1 MFKNNL
7 IAIVFS
13 LVFIAA
19 CGGGGGGGSPTPS
32 EPSPTASLSASSS
45 SVILDTVITLT
56 WSSTNATSCSASGT
70 WTGTKAISGTE
81 DVTISTPGDNAFG
94 INCTGAGGSASASAI
109 VEGYRNTDGVSV
121 DGYIRQAD
129 IFIDTNDSYT
139 ADGDEDTT
147 TSDNDGKF
155 TIKYS
160 DGNLI
165 SLGGTDLDSGNA
177 LDNLLI
183 MHKLSGHSDF
193 KAVTPVTSVAAFMTD
208 ASLVNAALG
217 IDLSLDIGV
226 VDPVVGKGDGGIN
239 DYLYEK
245 GNQLTILAYALQN
258 ITNNLNT
265 TTETTQDYFK
275 AIAEELD
282 TEYTATEARVNI
294 ETEAFIT
301 KVLNN
306 VVESKSLTLD
316 ATNKANTISALAA
329 VLPVVQVKANNEN
342 TTAIFDFATSTL
354 QTDAQAIANGTATTA
369 TLTSYQTDIL
379 NYVATD
385 QNVDVNDLVPDI
397 TALSDKVIIN
407 EDTSI
412 DINVL
417 ANDSFNTTATLSV
430 AIDAPSNGTA
440 SISNNIVSYTPDSDF
455 FGSDEITY
463 TLSQAGQTS
472 VSSISITVTSVND
485 IPKFTNL
492 LTNYTV
498 DENQTAVTS
507 IDVSDVESEPLTVSI
522 TGADA
527 TSFNLS
533 SENVLSFASSPDYEE
548 QSSYAITVSVT
559 DGIDT
564 LSKDVI
570 VNLNNLND
578 NNPII
583 ASLAFDAPEN
593 QTAIGNV
600 NASDADLDALI
611 YSNTGSEVSITS
623 SGLLTFVVAP
633 DYETKSSYTTAV
645 TVSDGLNQLTE
656 NITIDITNLNDNP
669 TNFTSSAAFSANEN
683 QSSIGAVV
691 ATDADTQ
698 SLTYSISG
706 SELSITSV
714 GVLSFVDTP
723 DYEAKTSYSATVTAS
738 DGVNSGSQD
747 ISVSVI
753 DVNDNAPVFT
763 SETTF
768 NIAENQLDIGSVTTT
783 DADDGNTITYS
794 VDNSVTQKIEVSVAA
809 NASGSGNVYVIS
821 GAQKKPLFLEVGK
834 TYRLEHPTAHPFR
847 FSTTSDG
854 THASGEAYTAGVDTS
869 TDGVTLIT
877 VSADTPAALYYYCSV
892 HPGMGSDVSSST
904 NSFPAISA
912 SNSGALTFSQR
923 PDFETLASFS
933 AKVTA
938 SDGVNTTD
946 QDIQVNISD
955 VDVEGPVFST
965 PATLN
970 ADENQTEI
978 GTVLAVDPFDA
989 TVVYA
994 LSGTDAGVMTLDSSS
1009 GVLVFNSAPDYETKS
1024 TYSVVVS
1031 AAGEIATTDQN
1042 LTVSINNLNDNPPV
1056 FTSLASFSAAENQT
1070 TIGTVTASD
1079 ADNLS
1084 LTFSITGSELAI
1096 TSSGIL
1102 TFVIAPDYETT
1113 TSYSATVTV
1122 TDGATA
1128 ITQAISVAITDVD
1141 DVAPV
1146 ITSSATF
1153 SGAENQT
1160 TIGTA
1165 TATDADS
1172 SSITFSISGTDLAVT
1187 SGGVITFVTAPDYE
1201 TTPSFTATLTA
1212 SDGINSSTQ
1221 TITVNVT
1228 DVNEMPTF
1236 TSLASFDAD
1245 ENQTTIGSVTADDV
1259 DSSSITFS
1267 ISGSDLALTSDGT
1280 LSFITAPDYETKSS
1294 YSATVTASDGDLSA
1308 TQAITVN
1315 VNNLNDNA
1323 PVFTS
1328 SASFSSDEN
1337 QTSITTVTASDA
1349 DDSSLSFSVS
1359 GSELLITDSGA
1370 LSFASAP
1377 DYETKSSYSAT
1388 ITVSDGVASVTQ
1400 NITVSINN
1408 LNDNAPVFTSS
1419 ASFSAAENQTAIGTV
1434 TATDAD
1440 GNSMSFSISGSELSI
1455 SAAGQLS
1462 FIAAPD
1468 YETKT
1473 TYTATVTVSDGN
1485 LSATQTITI
1494 NVSNAND
1501 NAPVIADFAAN
1512 TEVSNGQT
1520 SVLTVTVTDA
1530 DGDTPTLSLIGA
1542 DAAALSISSEG
1553 VIVFNSS
1560 PSFASPTDTDGD
1572 NVYEFTVKADDSVNT
1587 STKSGTVTVL
1597 ETNDPPTFTDLESS
1611 YTLEENTV
1619 DVVTVSASDPDGNA
1633 ITFSLTGDD
1642 ADDFTLSTGGVLAFA
1657 ATSNYEVP
1665 TDANTNNTYEINVV
1679 ISDGS
1684 NEVAQAVS
1692 ITVSDV
1698 PEAPEFV
1705 GLPAI
1710 FLLEENDNTVTTLE
1724 VADPEGD
1731 EFGGITMSG
1740 ADAALFLLG
1749 SNGFLRFNALE
1760 GADYE
1765 TPTDADTDNN
1775 YELIFSV
1782 TDTTNNLT
1790 REQNL
1795 TVQVTDLKDTFK
1807 LAGTI
1812 YAATSSL
1819 LDGDVPRT
1827 GQQRPGGEYYG
1838 YRELSN
1844 NSATEAQVLITP
1856 TDVTGFI
1863 GDDVFSQLSFDA
1875 DGNIIRDGNGDVI
1888 YTDIDRPDDED
1899 WYKIDTVSNLQ
1910 VTLAV
1915 EDYQEIVTDADGA
1928 ETTVTNKATLLLYN
1942 SAGILMDFQYTASST
1957 EEYQTINL
1965 PDSGIVYAV
1974 IKQDINNTKYTLALG
1989 SVIITSTAGY
1999 TSSKDAYATGRM
2011 MTYRSFNKDS
2021 NYIEVNTGL
2030 DQNSSLLGKL
2040 SNINESSFKGLRVID
2055 FDYLQEYS
2063 SLFGNDTYLDSP
2075 DFVNSNNINQI
2086 KYLKHWKTLQ
2096 HQRNLYPG
2104 LNLEFDFRAY
2114 KHGFTKDEYWAYQWG
2129 LQNIGL
2135 NEVLNAIGQETQN
2148 VGVAVIDSGSPS
2160 STSTAWT
2167 TSAFLEGGYDF
2178 APASDSSDG
2187 DGPDPDPTDHSPTGG
2202 SHGTHVATTIN
2213 ALNDGNN
2220 INGFGVSVL
2229 PINVFGNSG
2238 TTYSSDVIGAM
2249 LYSAG
2254 LSNETGTFYSGS
2266 TPIRVINLSLGSDG
2280 GGCSNAYNNAIGD
2293 VTAAGITVVSSS
2305 GNSAVESPGGYGY
2318 PASCP
2323 NVISVGA
2330 VDPINARA
2338 YYSTYNDMVDITAPG
2353 GTTGTD
2359 LNGDGQ
2365 ADGILAFDG
2374 NESLANYQ
2382 GTSMASPHVAGAIAV
2397 IYGLKP
2403 EWTTVQMEA
2412 FITQGYL
2419 TDDLGAEGRD
2429 DEYGIGMLNLSKGF
2443 TALIDGGLD
2452 FTYATITPG
2461 SFNFGYSDT
2470 ERTIT
2475 LTKIGDGDISVSQIA
2490 ASNSS
2495 LVNIVADNVD
2505 SSGFGTYKVTLIRGS
2520 VPDGTYSSSITADI
2534 SDGTQ
2539 TNVTFTYSIGA
2550 ERQRPDIGFTYLLL
2564 IDDEGE
2570 SAGGWY
2576 VDLRP
2581 EGVSFEVNDIGIGTY
2596 YWLFSTEIDGDGYI
2610 GGYGEIIETYPE
2622 ISSSSQYFEL
2632 IDKDINNSAVTIAT
2646 RKSSGGLSSS
2656 ATSLIDQKIKIDLN
2670 RPNQPT
2676 LRIIKKEKNN

>member
-1 MFKNNL
+1 MFIKNL
-7 IAIVFS
+7 ISIAFS

-19 CGGGGGGGSPTPS
+19 CGGGGGGGSPTPP
-32 EPSPTASLSASSS
+32 EPSPTAALSASSS

-81 DVTISTPGDNAFG
+81 DVTISTPGDNTFG

-183 MHKLSGHSDF
+183 IHKLAGHSDF
-193 KAVTPVTSVAAFMTD
+193 KAVTPVTSVAAFMAD

-217 IDLSLDIGV
+217 IDSSLDIGV

-282 TEYTATEARVNI
+282 TEYTATETRVNI

-306 VVESKSLTLD
+306 VITLKSLTLD
-316 ATNKANTISALAA
+316 DTNKANTISALAA

-430 AIDAPSNGTA
+430 AIDAPTNGSA

-583 ASLAFDAPEN
+583 ALLAFDAPEN

-989 TVVYA
+989 TVIYA
-994 LSGTDAGVMTLDSSS
+994 LSGTDASVMTLDSSS

-1102 TFVIAPDYETT
+1102 TFVTAPDYETT

-1153 SGAENQT
+1153 SAPENQT

-1165 TATDADS
+1165 TATDVDS

-1187 SGGVITFVTAPDYE
+1187 SGGVITFVTAPDFE
-1201 TTPSFTATLTA
+1201 TTPSYTATLTA
-1212 SDGINSSTQ
+1212 TDGINSSTQ
-1221 TITVNVT
+1221 SITVNVT

-1280 LSFITAPDYETKSS
+1280 LSFVTAPDYETKSS

-1337 QTSITTVTASDA
+1337 QTSIATVTASDA

-1377 DYETKSSYSAT
+1377 DYETKSSYTAT

-1473 TYTATVTVSDGN
+1473 TYTATATVSDGN

-1611 YTLEENTV
+1611 YTLEENTI

-1684 NEVAQAVS
+1684 NEVPKAVS
-1692 ITVSDV
+1692 IIITDVS
-1698 PEAPEFV
+1698 EAPEFV
-1705 GLPAI
+1705 GLPAV
-1710 FLLEENDNTVTTLE
+1710 FLIEENDNTVLTLE
-1724 VADPEGD
+1724 VVDPEGD
-1731 EFGGITMSG
+1731 DFGDVTMTG
-1740 ADAALFLLG
+1740 ADAAEFLLG

-1760 GADYE
+1760 GANYE
-1765 TPTDADTDNN
+1765 GPTDADADNN
-1775 YELIFSV
+1775 YELTFTV
-1782 TDTTNNLT
+1782 TDTTNSLT

-1795 TVQVTDLKDTFK
+1795 TVQVTDLKDTFS
-1807 LAGTI
+1807 LTQTI
-1812 YAATSSL
+1812 LTSNTTV
-1819 LDGDVPRT
+1819 LDGDVPT
-1827 GQQRPGGEYYG
+1827 PMNNGVG
-1838 YRELSN
+1838 YPEVPN
-1844 NSATEAQVLITP
+1844 NTKEDAATLITP
-1856 TDVTGFI
+1856 SEVTGFV
-1863 GDDVFSQLSFDA
+1863 GDKLVEVIVRDEDGNVIFDA
-1875 DGNIIRDGNGDVI
+1875 EGNVSYNSVQRDD
-1888 YTDIDRPDDED
+1888 PED
-1899 WYKIDTVSNLQ
+1899 WYKIDTVPGLQ
-1910 VTLAV
+1910 IELAV
-1915 EDYQEIVTDADGA
+1915 EDYQQEVEDADGN
-1928 ETTVTNKATLLLYN
+1928 TTIVTNKPLLLLYN
-1942 SAGILMDFQYTASST
+1942 ANGVITDFSYTTDSSD
-1957 EEYQTINL
+1957 EYQKINL
-1965 PDSGIVYAV
+1965 PDSGIYYAV
-1974 IKQDINNTKYTLALG
+1974 VAKDVGASKYTLLLAPGG
-1989 SVIITSTAGY
+1989 SASSTSFTP
-1999 TSSKDAYATGRM
+1999 SKDAFVKGEFIS
-2011 MTYRSFNKDS
+2011 YRSFS
-2021 NYIEVNTGL
+2021 
-2030 DQNSSLLGKL
+2030 GKL
-2040 SNINESSFKGLRVID
+2040 DTYEDIYPEFNQNEDLNQKLSYIDNSDFMGLRVIE
-2055 FDYLQEYS
+2055 FNLENEYS
-2063 SLFGNDTYLDSP
+2063 TIFGSETYLDSK
-2075 DFVNSNNINQI
+2075 DLIANNSEQVLYLKQWKILQHYKNINP
-2086 KYLKHWKTLQ
+2086 K
-2096 HQRNLYPG
+2096 
-2104 LNLEFDFRAY
+2104 LNLEFNKIY
-2114 KHGFTKDEYWAYQWG
+2114 QKLGFTKDTYWDYQWG
-2129 LQNIGL
+2129 LQLMGL
-2135 NEVLNAIGQETQN
+2135 EKVLNATGQE
-2148 VGVAVIDSGSPS
+2148 VKDVAVAVIDSGSPNTTS
-2160 STSTAWT
+2160 SAWT
-2167 TSAFLEGGYDF
+2167 TSHFLDGGFDF
-2178 APASDSSDG
+2178 IDNDF
-2187 DGPDPDPTDHSPTGG
+2187 DPTDAVDVASN
-2202 SHGTHVATTIN
+2202 SHGTHVATTIS
-2213 ALNDGNN
+2213 AANDGNN
-2220 INGFGVSVL
+2220 INGFGIHTV
-2229 PINVFGNSG
+2229 PFRVFGPSG
-2238 TTYSSDVIGAM
+2238 GASQSDVTNSM
-2249 LYSAG
+2249 LFAAG
-2254 LSNETGTFYSGS
+2254 LPNITGQVYAGS
-2266 TPIRVINLSLGSDG
+2266 APIKVVNMSLGSIG
-2280 GGCSNAYNNAIGD
+2280 GGCSTAYRNAILD
-2293 VTAAGITVVSSS
+2293 VTNSGVTVVASS
-2305 GNSAVESPGGYGY
+2305 GNSAEESPGIKGY
-2318 PASCP
+2318 PASCD
-2323 NVISVGA
+2323 NVISVAA
-2330 VDPINARA
+2330 VNPLSQRA
-2338 YYSTYNDMVDITAPG
+2338 YYSTYNDAVDLAAPG

-2365 ADGILAFDG
+2365 SDGILAFDG
-2374 NESLANYQ
+2374 SENLTYYQ
-2382 GTSMASPHVAGAIAV
+2382 GTSMAAPHASAAIAL
-2397 IYGLKP
+2397 IYALKP
-2403 EWTTVQMEA
+2403 EWDAIQMEA
-2412 FITQGYL
+2412 FIKSGFF
-2419 TDDLGAEGRD
+2419 TDDIGTEGKD
-2429 DEYGIGMLNLSKGF
+2429 DEFGYGLINLDKAF
-2443 TALIDGGLD
+2443 TNLIDGGLD

-2461 SFNFGYSDT
+2461 SFVFGYTDT
-2470 ERTIT
+2470 EKTIT
-2475 LTKIGDGDISVSQIA
+2475 VSKVGTGDLTVTQLVS
-2490 ASNSS
+2490 SNSS
-2495 LVNIVADNVD
+2495 LTSISTIDVD
-2505 SSGFGTYKVTLIRGS
+2505 SDGYGTYKVTLTRGE
-2520 VPDGTYSSSITADI
+2520 VPDGTYTGSIIAEL
-2534 SDGTQ
+2534 SDGTKS
-2539 TNVTFTYSIGA
+2539 NVTFTYSSGA
-2550 ERQRPDIGFTYLLL
+2550 ERTSPEIGYVLAYLYDEDGEYYKGWRVQLGAGGLTFNVSDIDIG
-2564 IDDEGE
+2564 
-2570 SAGGWY
+2570 S
-2576 VDLRP
+2576 
-2581 EGVSFEVNDIGIGTY
+2581 Y
-2596 YWLFSTEIDGDGYI
+2596 YWLFSTNIDSDGYI
-2610 GGYGEIIETYPE
+2610 RGTGEIWEQYPE
-2622 ISSSSQYFEL
+2622 VTSQYEFFTLVDRDVE
-2632 IDKDINNSAVTIAT
+2632 AT
-2646 RKSSGGLSSS
+2646 SVYLKTRSSGGGLSASS
-2656 ATSLIDQKIKIDLN
+2656 MISKLKVQNAAEAKNTKSKL
-2670 RPNQPT
+2670 T
-2676 LRIIKKEKNN
+2676 IIKN

>member
-1 MFKNNL
+1 M
-7 IAIVFS
+7 
-13 LVFIAA
+13 
-19 CGGGGGGGSPTPS
+19 
-32 EPSPTASLSASSS
+32 
-45 SVILDTVITLT
+45 
-56 WSSTNATSCSASGT
+56 
-70 WTGTKAISGTE
+70 
-81 DVTISTPGDNAFG
+81 
-94 INCTGAGGSASASAI
+94 
-109 VEGYRNTDGVSV
+109 
-121 DGYIRQAD
+121 Q
-129 IFIDTNDSYT
+129 
-139 ADGDEDTT
+139 
-147 TSDNDGKF
+147 
-155 TIKYS
+155 
-160 DGNLI
+160 
-165 SLGGTDLDSGNA
+165 
-177 LDNLLI
+177 LL
-183 MHKLSGHSDF
+183 
-193 KAVTPVTSVAAFMTD
+193 
-208 ASLVNAALG
+208 
-217 IDLSLDIGV
+217 
-226 VDPVVGKGDGGIN
+226 
-239 DYLYEK
+239 
-245 GNQLTILAYALQN
+245 
-258 ITNNLNT
+258 
-265 TTETTQDYFK
+265 
-275 AIAEELD
+275 
-282 TEYTATEARVNI
+282 EARVNI

-306 VVESKSLTLD
+306 VVNIKSLTLD
-316 ATNKANTISALAA
+316 DTNKANTIGALAA
-329 VLPVVQVKANNEN
+329 VLPVIQVKANSAN

-354 QTDAQAIANGTATTA
+354 QTDAQAIANGTASAA

-397 TALSDKVIIN
+397 SALSDKVVID

-417 ANDSFNTTATLSV
+417 ANDSYNTTATLSV
-430 AIDAPSNGTA
+430 DIDAPSNGSAT
-440 SISNNIVSYTPDSDF
+440 ISNNIVSYLPDSDF
-455 FGSDEITY
+455 FGSDEIKY
-463 TLSQAGQTS
+463 TLNQAGQTS
-472 VSSISITVTSVND
+472 ISSILITVTSVND
-485 IPKFTNL
+485 APTFNNL

-498 DENQTAVTS
+498 DENQTAVTT
-507 IDVSDVESEPLTVSI
+507 IDVSDAESEPLTVSI
-522 TGADA
+522 NGTDA
-527 TSFNLS
+527 ASFNLS
-533 SENVLSFASSPDYEE
+533 SENILSFASSPDYEQ
-548 QSSYAITVSVT
+548 QSTYAITVSVS

-564 LSKDVI
+564 LSKDVTI
-570 VNLNNLND
+570 NLNNLND
-578 NNPII
+578 NNPVI
-583 ASLAFDAPEN
+583 ALLTFDAPEN

-600 NASDADLDALI
+600 NATDADLDALI
-611 YSNTGSEVSITS
+611 YSNTGSEVSIS
-623 SGLLTFVVAP
+623 NGGLLTFLVAP

-656 NITIDITNLNDNP
+656 TITIDITNLDDNP
-669 TNFTSSAAFSANEN
+669 TNFTSSSTFSANEN
-683 QSSIGAVV
+683 QSSIGTVV

-698 SLTYSISG
+698 SLTYSVSG

-714 GVLSFVDTP
+714 GVLSFVDIP
-723 DYEAKTSYSATVTAS
+723 DYETKTSYSATVTAS
-738 DGVNSGSQD
+738 DGTNSGSQD
-747 ISVSVI
+747 ITVSVI

-768 NIAENQLDIGSVTTT
+768 SIPENQLDIGSVTTT
-783 DADDGNTITYS
+783 DADNGDTITYS

-821 GAQKKPLFLEVGK
+821 GAQKKQLFLEVGK

-994 LSGTDAGVMTLDSSS
+994 LSGTDASVMTLDSSS
-1009 GVLVFNSAPDYETKS
+1009 GVLVFNSATDYETKS

-1031 AAGEIATTDQN
+1031 ATGEIATTDQN

-1070 TIGTVTASD
+1070 TVGTVTASD

-1102 TFVIAPDYETT
+1102 TFVTAPDYETT

-1153 SGAENQT
+1153 SAPENQT

-1165 TATDADS
+1165 IATDADS

-1187 SGGVITFVTAPDYE
+1187 SGGVITFVTAPDFE
-1201 TTPSFTATLTA
+1201 TTPSYTATLTA
-1212 SDGINSSTQ
+1212 TDGINSSTQ
-1221 TITVNVT
+1221 SITVNVT

-1280 LSFITAPDYETKSS
+1280 LSFVTAPDYETKSS

-1328 SASFSSDEN
+1328 STSFSSDEN
-1337 QTSITTVTASDA
+1337 QTSIATVTASDA

-1377 DYETKSSYSAT
+1377 DYETKSSYTAT

-1434 TATDAD
+1434 TASDAD
-1440 GNSMSFSISGSELSI
+1440 GNPMSFAVSGSELSA
-1455 SAAGQLS
+1455 SSSGQLT
-1462 FIAAPD
+1462 FIVAPD
-1468 YETKT
+1468 YETKS
-1473 TYTATVTVSDGN
+1473 TYTATVTVSDAAIDGAQSN
-1485 LSATQTITI
+1485 TQNITV
-1494 NVSNAND
+1494 NVSNVND

-1572 NVYEFTVKADDSVNT
+1572 NIYEFTVKADDSVNT

-1597 ETNDPPTFTDLESS
+1597 ETNDPPTFSDLESS
-1611 YTLEENTV
+1611 YTLEENTI

-1692 ITVSDV
+1692 IIITDVS
-1698 PEAPEFV
+1698 EAPEFV

-1710 FLLEENDNTVTTLE
+1710 FLIEENDNTVTTLE

-1731 EFGGITMSG
+1731 DFGDITMSG
-1740 ADAALFLLG
+1740 PDEALFLLG
-1749 SNGFLRFNALE
+1749 SNGFLRFSALE

-1765 TPTDADTDNN
+1765 SPTDANADNN
-1775 YELIFSV
+1775 YELTFSV
-1782 TDTTNNLT
+1782 TDTTNSLT

-1795 TVQVTDLKDTFK
+1795 TIQVTDLKDTFS
-1807 LAGTI
+1807 LGGTI
-1812 YAATSSL
+1812 FSGINTL
-1819 LDGDVPRT
+1819 LDGDVVMT
-1827 GQQRPGGEYYG
+1827 GIERPGSGFYG
-1838 YRELSN
+1838 YKDIPNDTLS
-1844 NSATEAQVLITP
+1844 EAQVLITP
-1856 TDVTGFI
+1856 TDVSGFI
-1863 GDDVFSQLSFDA
+1863 GDDVYQQLSFNSDGSIVRDA
-1875 DGNIIRDGNGDVI
+1875 NGDII
-1888 YTDIDRPDDED
+1888 YSPVERLDDED
-1899 WYKIDTVSNLQ
+1899 WYKLDLVPNLQ
-1910 VTLAV
+1910 ITLSV
-1915 EDYQEIVTDADGA
+1915 EDYEEIITDDAGN
-1928 ETTVTNKATLLLYN
+1928 ETTVINKAALLLYN
-1942 SAGILMDFQYTASST
+1942 SAGILTDYQYTSGST
-1957 EEYQTINL
+1957 DEYQTINL
-1965 PDSGIVYAV
+1965 PDSGVYYAV
-1974 IKQDINNTKYTLALG
+1974 VKQDTNNTKYALSLG
-1989 SVIITSTAGY
+1989 SIVSASEATF
-1999 TSSKDAYATGRM
+1999 TSSKDAYAEGRVM
-2011 MTYRSFNKDS
+2011 SYRRFNKDT
-2021 NYIEVNTGL
+2021 YIEDLNNIL
-2030 DQNSSLLGKL
+2030 DQNIDLDTKLKLLDE
-2040 SNINESSFKGLRVID
+2040 SNFMGLKTID
-2055 FDYLQEYS
+2055 FNYLDEYS
-2063 SLFGNDTYLDSP
+2063 SIFGNSTYIDSP
-2075 DFVNSNNINQI
+2075 SFIESATTNQI
-2086 KYLKHWKTLQ
+2086 KYLKHWRILQ
-2096 HQRNLYPG
+2096 HYRNIHPKLD
-2104 LNLEFDFRAY
+2104 LEFDFKVY
-2114 KHGFTKDEYWAYQWG
+2114 KLAGFTQDEYWSYQWG

-2135 NEVLNAIGQETQN
+2135 DVVLNAIGQETQN
-2148 VGVAVIDSGSPS
+2148 VAVAVIDSGSPAT
-2160 STSTAWT
+2160 TSTAWT
-2167 TSAFLEGGYDF
+2167 TSAFLPGGYDF
-2178 APASDSSDG
+2178 APFDSSADG
-2187 DGPDPDPTDHSPTGG
+2187 DGNDPDPTDHSPVSG
-2202 SHGTHVATTIN
+2202 SHGTHVATTIT

-2220 INGFGVSVL
+2220 INGFGVHVV
-2229 PINVFGNSG
+2229 PFNVFGNSG
-2238 TTYSSDVIGAM
+2238 GAYVSDTIAAM
-2249 LYSAG
+2249 LYAAG
-2254 LSNETGTFYSGS
+2254 LSNESGTVYSGS
-2266 TPIRVINLSLGSDG
+2266 VPIRVINLSLGSTG
-2280 GGCSNAYNNAIGD
+2280 GSCGSSYRNSIQD
-2293 VTAAGITVVSSS
+2293 VTDAGLTVVASS
-2305 GNSAVESPGGYGY
+2305 GNEAVEAPGAYGY
-2318 PASCP
+2318 PASCD
-2323 NVISVGA
+2323 NVISVGS
-2330 VDPINARA
+2330 VDPLNNRA
-2338 YYSTYNDMVDITAPG
+2338 YYSTYNDRVDIVAPG
-2353 GTTGTD
+2353 GTSGTD
-2359 LNGDGQ
+2359 INGDGQ
-2365 ADGILAFDG
+2365 GDGILAFDG
-2374 NESLANYQ
+2374 NE
-2382 GTSMASPHVAGAIAV
+2382 
-2397 IYGLKP
+2397 
-2403 EWTTVQMEA
+2403 
-2412 FITQGYL
+2412 
-2419 TDDLGAEGRD
+2419 
-2429 DEYGIGMLNLSKGF
+2429 NLSCLSGH
-2443 TALIDGGLD
+2443 INV
-2452 FTYATITPG
+2452 ITPCCW
-2461 SFNFGYSDT
+2461 
-2470 ERTIT
+2470 
-2475 LTKIGDGDISVSQIA
+2475 
-2490 ASNSS
+2490 SS
-2495 LVNIVADNVD
+2495 C
-2505 SSGFGTYKVTLIRGS
+2505 SLIRPKTRMDAYSNGS
-2520 VPDGTYSSSITADI
+2520 VY
-2534 SDGTQ
+2534 
-2539 TNVTFTYSIGA
+2539 
-2550 ERQRPDIGFTYLLL
+2550 
-2564 IDDEGE
+2564 
-2570 SAGGWY
+2570 
-2576 VDLRP
+2576 
-2581 EGVSFEVNDIGIGTY
+2581 
-2596 YWLFSTEIDGDGYI
+2596 
-2610 GGYGEIIETYPE
+2610 
-2622 ISSSSQYFEL
+2622 
-2632 IDKDINNSAVTIAT
+2632 
-2646 RKSSGGLSSS
+2646 
-2656 ATSLIDQKIKIDLN
+2656 
-2670 RPNQPT
+2670 
-2676 LRIIKKEKNN
+2676 